1 MGVLS
6 SLEPK
11 AVFTHFEE
19 LTKIPRGSGDERR
32 VSDYL
37 KKFAMDR
44 DLDVVQDEFL
54 NIVIRKKGT
63 PGYENAQPVILQ
75 GHMDMVNEK
84 NNETIHDF
92 TKDPLKLVVKDDFI
106 YADGTTLGADNGVAV
121 AYGLALL
128 ESTDIPHPPLEVL
141 FTVEEETG
149 LVGASSIDGSLF
161 KGKVLINIDNEE
173 EGVFL
178 VSCAGGARQV
188 VRMHL
193 DKAEAEGTAYRILIK
208 GLRGGHSGMDI
219 SKERGNS
226 NKILG
231 RVLYHLHKKFDFQ
244 IAQLKGGAKSNAIP
258 REAEAVVVFRGN
270 PEGLQAELEFL
281 NRVIQ
286 SEIRTQDPGLLIQ
299 GLETALPKIAY
310 DIETTRK
317 AIRLLMLLPNGIM
330 SYSQDI
336 RDLVETSLNLGVMS
350 EDGSTLNFEF
360 AVRSSVDTRKK
371 YLMETV
377 RFLAESLGAESEISS
392 SYPAWQ
398 YNRVSKIRDRFID
411 VYKGRYGKEPEVKA
425 IHAGVECGLLSEKIE
440 GLDMISFGPDMYDV
454 HTPEEHVSISSM
466 KHTYEFLIDVLA
478 SLK

>member
-6 SLEPK
+6 SLEPA

-19 LTKIPRGSGDERR
+19 LTKIPRGSGNEKK

-37 KKFAMDR
+37 KKFAEDHG
-44 DLDVVQDEFL
+44 LDVVQDEFL

-63 PGYENAQPVILQ
+63 AGYENSQPVILQ

-84 NNETIHDF
+84 NNETVHDF
-92 TKDPLKLVVKDDFI
+92 AKDPLKLVIKDDFI

-121 AYGLALL
+121 AYGLAIL

-149 LVGASSIDGSLF
+149 LVGASNIDGSLF

-193 DKAEAEGTAYRILIK
+193 NKEKVEGSAYRIMVK
-208 GLRGGHSGMDI
+208 GLRGGHSGMDV

-231 RVLYHLHKKFDFQ
+231 RVLYHLDKKYDFAL
-244 IAQLKGGAKSNAIP
+244 AQLKGGAKSNAIP
-258 REAEAVVVFRGN
+258 REAEAVVVFRGS
-270 PEGLQAELEFL
+270 PEGLQAELELL
-281 NRVIQ
+281 NRVILN
-286 SEIRTQDPGLLIQ
+286 EIRTQDPGLSIQ
-299 GLETALPKIAY
+299 GVETELPGKTYDLETTK
-310 DIETTRK
+310 K

-336 RDLVETSLNLGVMS
+336 KDLVETSLNLGVVS
-350 EDGSTLNFEF
+350 EDGETLNFEF

-392 SYPAWQ
+392 AYPAWQ
-398 YNRVSKIRDRFID
+398 YNKVSRIRDRFID
-411 VYKGRYGKEPEVKA
+411 VYKGRYEKDPEVKA
-425 IHAGVECGLLSEKIE
+425 IHAGVECGLLLEKIE

-466 KHTYEFLIDVLA
+466 KRTYEFLIDVLA

>member
-6 SLEPK
+6 GLEPSV
-11 AVFTHFEE
+11 VFTHFEE
-19 LTKIPRGSGDERR
+19 LTKIPRGSGDEKR

-37 KKFAMDR
+37 KKFAEDLG
-44 DLDVVQDEFL
+44 LDVVQDEFL
-54 NIVIRKKGT
+54 NIVIRKEGT
-63 PGYENAQPVILQ
+63 PGYENSPAVILQ

-84 NNETIHDF
+84 NSDTVHDF
-92 TKDPLKLVVKDDFI
+92 EKDPLKLVVRDDFI

-121 AYGLALL
+121 AYALAIL

-149 LVGASSIDGSLF
+149 LVGASNIDGALF
-161 KGKVLINIDNEE
+161 KGKALINIDNEE

-188 VRMHL
+188 VRMQL
-193 DKAEAEGTAYRILIK
+193 TKEKAEGTAYTITVK
-208 GLRGGHSGMDI
+208 GLRGGHSGMDV

-231 RVLYHLHKKFDFQ
+231 RVLYHLDKKFDFH
-244 IAQLKGGAKSNAIP
+244 ISSLKGGAKSNAIP
-258 REAEAVVVFRGN
+258 REAEAVVVFGGN
-270 PEGLQAELEFL
+270 PEGLQAEIELL
-281 NRVIQ
+281 NRFILN
-286 SEIRTQDPGLLIQ
+286 EIRTQDPGLVIR
-299 GLETALPKIAY
+299 GVEAELPTEMY
-310 DIETTRK
+310 DLDTTKK

-330 SYSQDI
+330 SFSQDI
-336 RDLVETSLNLGVMS
+336 SGLVETSLNLGVVS
-350 EDGSTLNFEF
+350 ESGNTLSFEF

-377 RFLAESLGAESEISS
+377 RFLAESLGADAEVSS
-392 SYPAWQ
+392 AYPAWQ

-411 VYKGRYGKEPEVKA
+411 VYKGRYGKDPEVKA

-466 KHTYEFLIDVLA
+466 RRTYEFLIDVLA

>member
-6 SLEPK
+6 GLEPK

-37 KKFAMDR
+37 KNFAKDR
-44 DLDVVQDEFL
+44 GHDVVQDEFL

-84 NNETIHDF
+84 NNETVHDF
-92 TKDPLKLVVKDDFI
+92 TKDPLKLVIKDDFI

-149 LVGASSIDGSLF
+149 LVGASSIDGNLF

-188 VRMHL
+188 VRLHL
-193 DKAEAEGTAYRILIK
+193 DKEEAEGTAYRILIK

-231 RVLYHLHKKFDFQ
+231 RVLYHLNKKFDFRV
-244 IAQLKGGAKSNAIP
+244 AQLKGGAKSNAIP
-258 REAEAVVVFRGN
+258 REAEAVVVFREN
-270 PEGLQAELEFL
+270 PEGLQAELDLL

-286 SEIRTQDPGLLIQ
+286 SEIRTQDPGLSIQ
-299 GLETALPKIAY
+299 GLKTALPAEAY
-310 DIETTRK
+310 DLETTKK

-336 RDLVETSLNLGVMS
+336 RDLVETSLNLGVVS
-350 EDGSTLNFEF
+350 EDGSALNFEF

-371 YLMETV
+371 YLLETV

-398 YNRVSKIRDRFID
+398 YNRVSQIRDRFID

-466 KHTYEFLIDVLA
+466 KHTFEFLIDVLA

>member
-1 MGVLS
+1 MGILS
-6 SLEPK
+6 GLEP
-11 AVFTHFEE
+11 AGVFMHFEE
-19 LTKIPRGSGDERR
+19 LTKIPRGSGDEKR

-37 KKFAMDR
+37 KKFADDR
-44 DLDVVQDEFL
+44 GLDVVQDEFL
-54 NIVIRKKGT
+54 NIIIRKEGT
-63 PGYENAQPVILQ
+63 PGYENSPAVILQ

-84 NNETIHDF
+84 NNETVHDF
-92 TKDPLKLVVKDDFI
+92 AKDPLKLVVREDFI

-121 AYGLALL
+121 AYALAVL

-149 LVGASSIDGSLF
+149 LVGASSIDGGHF

-188 VRMHL
+188 VRMPL
-193 DKAEAEGTAYRILIK
+193 KKQKAQGTAYMITVK

-231 RVLYHLHKKFDFQ
+231 RVLYHLDKKFDFQ
-244 IAQLKGGAKSNAIP
+244 LANLKGGAKSNAIP
-258 REAEAVVVFRGN
+258 REAEAVVLFRGN
-270 PEGLQAELEFL
+270 CEGLQAEIELL
-281 NRVIQ
+281 NGVILN
-286 SEIRTQDPGLLIQ
+286 EIRTQDPGLLIT
-299 GLETALPKIAY
+299 GTEAETPTEMY
-310 DIETTRK
+310 DFETTKK

-330 SYSQDI
+330 SFSQDI
-336 RDLVETSLNLGVMS
+336 MDLVETSLNLGVVS
-350 EDGSTLNFEF
+350 EDGNTLNFEF

-377 RFLAESLGAESEISS
+377 RFLAESLGAYAEVSS
-392 SYPAWQ
+392 AYPAWQ
-398 YNRVSKIRDRFID
+398 YNRESKIRDRFIE
-411 VYKGRYGKEPEVKA
+411 VYKGRYGKDPEVKA

-466 KHTYEFLIDVLA
+466 TRTYEFLIDVLA

>member
-92 TKDPLKLVVKDDFI
+92 TKDPLKLVIKDDFI

-193 DKAEAEGTAYRILIK
+193 DKAKAEGTAYRILIK

-270 PEGLQAELEFL
+270 PEGLQAELELL

-299 GLETALPKIAY
+299 GLETALPKETY
-310 DIETTRK
+310 DIEATRK